1 MPWLKILHITT
12 LGIWCGALL
21 YLPALIVACDRARRG
36 VQAVDAVLAASPGL
50 PRRFFTL
57 VATPAAL
64 LAIISGSLL
73 FAGVLE
79 LRATPST
86 QHEGLPP
93 FPAWLLVKLLLV
105 VGMVFCHAFCG
116 WLIQRSELHAADAT
130 AGASRTLPL
139 LCALTASLTTLLIL
153 LVLYLVLAKPL

>member
-21 YLPALIVACDRARRG
+21 YLPALIAACDRAQRG
-36 VQAVDAVLAASPGL
+36 TQAADAALVTSPGL

-73 FAGVLE
+73 FAGVLDIRVTS
-79 LRATPST
+79 LT
-86 QHEGLPP
+86 QHDSLPS
-93 FPAWLLVKLLLV
+93 FPAWLLAKLLLV
-105 VGMVFCHAFCG
+105 AGMVLCHAFCG

-130 AGASRTLPL
+130 AGASRTLTL